1 MFSIGTLLCA
11 KAAAAA
17 NAIRVHS
24 RLGFGRQH
32 NAGRNNGESM
42 DACMMFS
49 KRLRGNEVFK
59 VVRDAL
65 AEQMP
70 PPESNEGMEEDDD
83 PEKYG

>member
-1 MFSIGTLLCA
+1 
-11 KAAAAA
+11 
-17 NAIRVHS
+17 
-24 RLGFGRQH
+24 
-32 NAGRNNGESM
+32 M